1 MFLILHRENVKVIK
15 TTDINMKQFIN
26 KIKVG
31 TKGMIPLFLFAFIPT
46 HAQKQWTMQECI
58 DYAMQNNITLQKAR
72 LSQQSAVEDVKGSK
86 GALLPTVSASANQS
100 LGYRPWQNTGSTTV
114 TNGMV
119 NTKVD
124 KTYLNGSY
132 GVNAQWTVWN
142 GNKNTNNVKL
152 NKLSGQQAELQVA
165 ETANSIQER
174 IAQLYVQILYLD
186 ESIKVS
192 KASLET
198 SQKNEERGKEMV
210 EVGKMSKADLAQ
222 LTAQRASDE
231 YNVVDAQAQMA
242 NYKLQLKQLLE
253 LTGEEEFDVVIPQTT
268 DDQALAEIPA
278 LQNVYQQALLSRPE
292 IESSKLAIESS
303 DLNVKLAKAGWLP
316 SLSLSGSFSTS
327 TNSLSSNGWS
337 NQMKTNF
344 STQAGLTLS
353 VPLFDGRQTRTSVNK
368 AKIQRQQA
376 QLDLQDQQKT
386 LYQTIEGYWL
396 DANTNQQRFR
406 AAQTTVESEQQ
417 SYDLLAEKF
426 NLGLTNII
434 ELMNGKDKLLSAQ
447 QNRLQSKYQTIL
459 NQQLLRFYSE
469 GRPTPD
475 ITK

>member
-303 DLNVKLAKAGWLP
+303 DLNVKIAKAGWLP

-353 VPLFDGRQTRTSVNK
+353 VPPFDGRQTRTSVNK

-459 NQQLLRFYSE
+459 NQQLLRFYS
-469 GRPTPD
+469 GSTPD

>member
-1 MFLILHRENVKVIK
+1 
-15 TTDINMKQFIN
+15 MK
-26 KIKVG
+26 
-31 TKGMIPLFLFAFIPT
+31 KGMIFLAGLLFCTLGSW
-46 HAQKQWTMQECI
+46 AQKAWTLEDCI
-58 DYAMQNNITLQKAR
+58 NYAKEHNITLQKA
-72 LSQQSAVEDVKGSK
+72 LLQKKSAEEDVKSSQA
-86 GALLPTVSASANQS
+86 ALLPSLSASTNQS
-100 LGYRPWQNTGSTTV
+100 IGYRPWQDTGSTTV

-268 DDQALAEIPA
+268 DAQALAEIPA

-303 DLNVKLAKAGWLP
+303 DLNVKIAKAGWLP

-426 NLGLTNII
+426 L
-434 ELMNGKDKLLSAQ
+434 
-447 QNRLQSKYQTIL
+447 
-459 NQQLLRFYSE
+459 
-469 GRPTPD
+469 
-475 ITK
+475 